1 MRPLTRHLTRTFIAG
16 IVALLP
22 VAGVVLSVVFA
33 ESAIADS
40 WLAGQPFYFPGL
52 GLLVV
57 VLATYLIG
65 LTVTTYIGK
74 SFWRLF
80 DDLLEELP
88 ALGTLYRTLK
98 QVLGYG
104 DGRDAMFE
112 RVVLVPGRDRDGHE
126 IGLVTKTLPP
136 EADGGPRLV
145 VFVPAA
151 PSPTSGRV
159 VVIEEA
165 RTLAMQISVHEAM
178 KFLVALGKLEMTLET
193 ARA

>member
-1 MRPLTRHLTRTFIAG
+1 MSALTRHLTKTFVAG

-22 VAGVVLSVVFA
+22 VAGVVLSVVVA
-33 ESAIADS
+33 ESTIADS
-40 WLAGQPFYFPGL
+40 WLAGQKFYFPGL
-52 GLLVV
+52 GLLGVV
-57 VLATYLIG
+57 AATYLIG

-74 SFWRLF
+74 SFWRLLDELF
-80 DDLLEELP
+80 EELP

-112 RVVLVPGRDRDGHE
+112 RVVLVPGRDQDALE

-136 EADGGPRLV
+136 EAGGAPRLV

-159 VVIEEA
+159 VVIEES
-165 RTLAMQISVHEAM
+165 RTRPMEVSVHEAM
-178 KFLVALGKLEMTLET
+178 KFLVALGKLEFPLE
-193 ARA
+193 RAPA